1 VAEPVKESNMPA
13 PIVVPAIAAGV
24 GALARNVAKKA
35 AEQKVTY
42 AVKYVENPK
51 YKGEI
56 MMYPKSFLDLYFKLD
71 VNDDLPF

>member
-1 VAEPVKESNMPA
+1 MENQMLSLFDYLGY
-13 PIVVPAIAAGV
+13 AAGDRL
-24 GALARNVAKKA
+24 GKDVAKKA

-51 YKGEI
+51 YKGDI
-56 MMYPKSFLDLYFKLD
+56 MMYPKSFLDSYFKLD

>member
-1 VAEPVKESNMPA
+1 MEKEMLSLYDYLGY
-13 PIVVPAIAAGV
+13 AAGDRL
-24 GALARNVAKKA
+24 GKDVAKKA

-56 MMYPKSFLDLYFKLD
+56 MMYPKSFLDKFFKGD

>member
-1 VAEPVKESNMPA
+1 MEKEMLSLYDYLGY
-13 PIVVPAIAAGV
+13 AAGDRL
-24 GALARNVAKKA
+24 GKNVAKKA

-51 YKGEI
+51 YKGDI
-56 MMYPKSFLDLYFKLD
+56 MMYPKSFLDSYFKLD

>member
-1 VAEPVKESNMPA
+1 MLSLYDYLGY
-13 PIVVPAIAAGV
+13 AAGDRL
-24 GALARNVAKKA
+24 GKDVAKKA

-56 MMYPKSFLDLYFKLD
+56 MMYPKSFLDSYFKLD

>member
-1 VAEPVKESNMPA
+1 MEKEMLSLYDYLGY
-13 PIVVPAIAAGV
+13 AAGDRL
-24 GALARNVAKKA
+24 GKDVAKKA
-35 AEQKVTY
+35 AEQKATY

-56 MMYPKSFLDLYFKLD
+56 MMYPKSFLDSYFKLD